1 MKMRELSA
9 SLRKVNAMIV
19 KCNLLTMFKAS
30 FTSINN
36 VIWVRVTE
44 HKIIV
49 ECQDGRNYIFRLKDV
64 TDFEVIHS

>member
-1 MKMRELSA
+1 
-9 SLRKVNAMIV
+9 
-19 KCNLLTMFKAS
+19 MFKSS

-49 ECQDGRNYIFRLKDV
+49 ECQDGRAYTFNFKDV
-64 TDFEVIHS
+64 VDFEVIHS

>member
-1 MKMRELSA
+1 
-9 SLRKVNAMIV
+9 MIV

-49 ECQDGRNYIFRLKDV
+49 ECQDGRNYTFWLKDV